1 MKRGR
6 HVIARCDSRKRTPT
20 AGEEGREEWE
30 ELGIG
35 TDDETL
41 TDDYMYIKIKETRKG
56 QNLSSRTRLCV
67 QFRTGRRYNE
77 GICLLYFYMV
87 FDWFCRAH

>member
-6 HVIARCDSRKRTPT
+6 HVIARCDSRKRVAT

-35 TDDETL
+35 TDDRKRT
-41 TDDYMYIKIKETRKG
+41 KI
-56 QNLSSRTRLCV
+56 
-67 QFRTGRRYNE
+67 
-77 GICLLYFYMV
+77 
-87 FDWFCRAH
+87 

>member
-6 HVIARCDSRKRTPT
+6 HVIARCDSRKRTAT

-41 TDDYMYIKIKETRKG
+41 TDDYLYIR
-56 QNLSSRTRLCV
+56 N
-67 QFRTGRRYNE
+67 
-77 GICLLYFYMV
+77 
-87 FDWFCRAH
+87 